1 MNTEILTGMLTNISV
16 YTGGRKR
23 GGQGSKDLCG
33 SRLEIVQWAAW
44 SAEVAALFT
53 LWGAETAE

>member
-1 MNTEILTGMLTNISV
+1 MLTNISFQ
-16 YTGGRKR
+16 TGGRKR
-23 GGQGSKDLCG
+23 GGQGGKDLCG

-53 LWGAETAE
+53 LWGTETAEQDRGA

>member
-1 MNTEILTGMLTNISV
+1 MLTNISV
-16 YTGGRKR
+16 QTGGRKR
-23 GGQGSKDLCG
+23 GGQGSQDLCG

-53 LWGAETAE
+53 LWGTETAEQDRGA

>member
-1 MNTEILTGMLTNISV
+1 MLTNISV
-16 YTGGRKR
+16 QTGGRKW

-53 LWGAETAE
+53 LWGAETAEQARGA

>member
-1 MNTEILTGMLTNISV
+1 MLTNISV
-16 YTGGRKR
+16 QTGGRKR
-23 GGQGSKDLCG
+23 GGQGSQDLCG

-53 LWGAETAE
+53 LWGAETAEQAWGA